1 MRRVEVLDV
10 WRSLC
15 IIGMIVYHAM
25 YDLILFGQLDGA
37 VMNTWPAQVLH
48 YFVVGGFILI
58 SGIAARFSR
67 NGFRR
72 GLVVLCA
79 ALVVSLV
86 SGWVELPIRF
96 GILHLLGVAMILCTG
111 LRGALFPEGKEPR
124 LWQPV
129 LFIILF
135 VLTKV
140 WTDRAMVS
148 AHWLYPLG
156 FRYEGFYSADY
167 YPILPWIFLY
177 ALGAWLGGF
186 ILPRRDKELFARRFP
201 PPLTFAGRHSL
212 TIYML
217 HQPVLYGLC
226 VLLFQ
231 GTQ

>member
-1 MRRVEVLDV
+1 MKRVEVLDV

-37 VMNTWPAQVLH
+37 VMNTWPAQALH

-86 SGWVELPIRF
+86 SAWVDLPIRF
-96 GILHLLGVAMILCTG
+96 GILHFLGIAMILFAG
-111 LRGALFPEGKEPR
+111 LRGTLFPEGKGPR

-129 LFIILF
+129 LFLALF
-135 VLTKV
+135 ALTAQ
-140 WTDRAMVS
+140 WTKNTMVS
-148 AHWLYPLG
+148 AHWLYPFG
-156 FRYEGFYSADY
+156 FQYGGFYSSDY
-167 YPILPWIFLY
+167 YPLLPWIFLY
-177 ALGAWLGGF
+177 AIGVWLGGF
-186 ILPRRDKELFARRFP
+186 VLARRDKGLFACRFP
-201 PPLTFAGRHSL
+201 PALTFAGRHSL
-212 TIYML
+212 LIYML

-226 VLLFQ
+226 LLLF
-231 GTQ
+231 

>member
-37 VMNTWPAQVLH
+37 VMNTLPAQALH
-48 YFVVGGFILI
+48 YSVVWGFILV

-86 SGWVELPIRF
+86 SSWVDLPIRF
-96 GILHLLGVAMILCTG
+96 GILHFLGIAMMLFAG
-111 LRGALFPEGKEPR
+111 LRGMLFPEGKGPR

-129 LFIILF
+129 LFFALF
-135 VLTKV
+135 ALTAQ
-140 WTDRAMVS
+140 WTKNTMVS
-148 AHWLYPLG
+148 AHWLYPFG
-156 FRYEGFYSADY
+156 FKYAGFYSSDY
-167 YPILPWIFLY
+167 YPLLPWIFLY
-177 ALGAWLGGF
+177 AIGAWLGGF
-186 ILPRRDKELFARRFP
+186 VLEHRDRGLFARRFP
-201 PPLTFAGRHSL
+201 PALTFAGRHSL
-212 TIYML
+212 LIYML

-231 GTQ
+231 GKR